1 LDKVEKNML
10 IGAFATGAV
19 DLALEGYYAYND
31 AQGINMR
38 NQFPYV
44 AIHEGLPPVDDL
56 LALGVFPLAVYALGK
71 YILKKP
77 SLVVAS
83 KGGMIYG
90 ASELIGQTVY
100 RLAKLTQTPSATY
113 RIVP

>member
-1 LDKVEKNML
+1 MDKVEKNML

-19 DLALEGYYAYND
+19 DMALEGYYAYND
-31 AQGINMR
+31 GQGNSLR
-38 NQFPYV
+38 GQFPYV

-56 LALGVFPLAVYALGK
+56 LALGVFPLAIYALGK
-71 YILKKP
+71 YMKKP

-100 RLAKLTQTPSATY
+100 RLAKLVQTPSATY
-113 RIVP
+113 RIVT

>member
-1 LDKVEKNML
+1 MDKVEKNML

-19 DLALEGYYAYND
+19 DLALEGYYTYND

-38 NQFPYV
+38 DQFPYV
-44 AIHEGLPPVDDL
+44 VIHEGIPPVDDWIA
-56 LALGVFPLAVYALGK
+56 LAGFPLAVYALGK
-71 YILKKP
+71 LMKKP
-77 SLVVAS
+77 SLVVMS

-100 RLAKLTQTPSATY
+100 RMARLAQTPSATY
-113 RIVP
+113 RVVV

>member
-1 LDKVEKNML
+1 MDKTEKNIL

-19 DLALEGYYAYND
+19 DMALEGYYAYNTGLGKD
-31 AQGINMR
+31 MR
-38 NQFPYV
+38 DQFPYIV
-44 AIHEGLPPVDDL
+44 IHEGLPPVDDL

-71 YILKKP
+71 LMKKP
-77 SLVVAS
+77 SLVVMS

-100 RLAKLTQTPSATY
+100 RMAKLAQTSSATY
-113 RIVP
+113 RIVI